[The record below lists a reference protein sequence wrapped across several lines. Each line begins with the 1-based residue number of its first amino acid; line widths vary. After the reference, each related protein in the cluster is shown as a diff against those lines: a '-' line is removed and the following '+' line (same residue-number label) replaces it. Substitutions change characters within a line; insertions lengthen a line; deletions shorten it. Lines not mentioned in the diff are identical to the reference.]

1 MVHHQPHHH
10 PHHQYHHYPH
20 HSVHAVH
27 GPAPVEEVPIVD
39 APVDGGIA
47 PVAEAPLHPAGP
59 VPFTVFRPHDLVP
72 DTPLAQ
78 GAVVDGPFRP
88 IPPPVE
94 EAAVK
99 SLPVLPPTA
108 PAAPHLVPA
117 PVAPHLAPVPA
128 TAPAGP
134 DGYVPHPLDHVE
146 GQAYG
151 HDLVGPF
158 YHHSGPFGPFGFYAN
173 FFHE

>member
-1 MVHHQPHHH
+1 MSSP
-10 PHHQYHHYPH
+10 
-20 HSVHAVH
+20 
-27 GPAPVEEVPIVD
+27 
-39 APVDGGIA
+39 
-47 PVAEAPLHPAGP
+47 PLL
-59 VPFTVFRPHDLVP
+59 FLRKEKSRPLKPCPGHVGYLFHVTLP
-72 DTPLAQ
+72 YFTPLQ
-78 GAVVDGPFRP
+78 LN
-88 IPPPVE
+88 
-94 EAAVK
+94 K

-108 PAAPHLVPA
+108 PAEPHLVPA

-128 TAPAGP
+128 PSPAGP